1 MKIFGSGVSY
11 LTVDLIM
18 ICKSSNETD
27 FAEKRDRYL
36 AAENPPDA
44 EYYRQL
50 DYHRV
55 QKMTQFIERTW
66 TA

>member
-1 MKIFGSGVSY
+1 MKKFGSGISY
-11 LTVDLIM
+11 LTVELIK
-18 ICKSSNETD
+18 ICKSCNETD

-50 DYHRV
+50 D
-55 QKMTQFIERTW
+55 
-66 TA
+66 